1 MRVVIDTSTII
12 RGLTRR
18 YSEPAYIVD
27 QVKIGNLILVMSN
40 EMALEL
46 IIAIY
51 NMCRQNNISDS
62 RTKNYLRA
70 VTSFVYASERV
81 EPKTNFSS
89 CSDPDDAMFIECA
102 IDAKVPVCISSDPS
116 IFRIKD
122 YCKNPGDL
130 KLIQN
135 IKFFRPQDFYN
146 YITTDASI

>member
-81 EPKTNFSS
+81 EPKTNF
-89 CSDPDDAMFIECA
+89 
-102 IDAKVPVCISSDPS
+102 
-116 IFRIKD
+116 
-122 YCKNPGDL
+122 
-130 KLIQN
+130 
-135 IKFFRPQDFYN
+135 FFLF
-146 YITTDASI
+146 